1 MKVEDKVVE
10 NLFELQDLDYKNF
23 QKKLMPT
30 ISADDIIGIR
40 IPVLRK
46 FAKEFARTKYKE
58 DFLNNLPHKYYD
70 ENNLHALLI
79 ENIKE
84 YDKCIEKLE
93 LFLPYIDNWATCDLL
108 SPKIFKNHPKKVYQK
123 IKIWIKSKNTYTV
136 RFAIVTLLSNYL
148 DDEFK
153 EEMLEIVKGVK
164 SKEYYINM
172 AIAWY
177 FSIALVKQYDSAIK
191 IIEEKSLD
199 KFVHNKSIQKAIESY
214 RIDKKTK
221 DYLRTLKIK

>member
-1 MKVEDKVVE
+1 MEIENNVVDK
-10 NLFELQDLDYKNF
+10 LFELQDLDYKNF

-30 ISADDIIGIR
+30 ISADDIIGVR

-46 FAKEFARTKYKE
+46 FAKEFAKTQYKE
-58 DFLNNLPHKYYD
+58 DFMNHLPHKYYD
-70 ENNLHALLI
+70 ENNLHAFLI
-79 ENIKE
+79 ESIKE
-84 YDKCIEKLE
+84 YEKCIEKLE
-93 LFLPYIDNWATCDLL
+93 IFLPYIDNWATCDLL
-108 SPKIFKNHPKKVYQK
+108 SPKVFKKYPKKVYEK

-153 EEMLEIVKGVK
+153 EEMLDIVKEVK
-164 SKEYYINM
+164 SEEYYINM

-177 FSIALVKQYDSAIK
+177 FSIALVKQYDLTIK
-191 IIEEKSLD
+191 IIEQKCLD

-221 DYLRTLKIK
+221 DYLKTLKIK